1 MCSVKFVP
9 ILAALGMLTF
19 AGVMAQPKV
28 VTIGASLS
36 SERHQFHFKTAV
48 TDLNLRQQLAGIVEF
63 NYTSILM
70 DGNPIR
76 SALDVCDRLLPEKV
90 YTVVASH
97 PNSSMHAP
105 ISVSY
110 TCGYYHV
117 PVVGVSAR
125 DSAFSDVNVHSKFL
139 RTVPPYS
146 DQAEVWVAI
155 LQHLNWK
162 NVIFVYSADEE
173 GRKILSQFQTLAEK
187 EDIKIDHTIKYTPGE
202 INYTNSL
209 QEIHAQESRVILLSA
224 GTDDA
229 EVLFHDGEALRLF
242 EEDFAWIVSERAFA
256 AANVPVGVLG
266 LHLVNG
272 TDEEKHIY
280 DAVDAIYAAF
290 VALYKPPSSR
300 ITTATAADPL
310 GEPPNQC
317 NDSPE
322 WDISGNKLYTALR
335 TTSTMGR
342 TGMLRFNV
350 KGDRVGAFYEINNIN
365 TSKRQ
370 VAVGFFGGFQVSS
383 VEPTTI
389 PDDKKAPLRM
399 APNITWPGGV
409 TTKPKGIRIKRNIT
423 VVTLKEIPFVNVEDM
438 PPDGICKPP
447 LEQEDS
453 HSFPCEVKCCSGYCM
468 DMLYNISETCSFN
481 FTVHLS
487 QDGLFGSFER
497 RNNSDQKEWNGMIG
511 ELING
516 EADMIVA
523 PLTINPERAANID
536 FTKPFKYQGLN
547 ILVKK
552 IQKDSSLASFLQP
565 FQDTLWILVGLSVHV
580 VALVLYLLDRF
591 SPFGRFKLAKSE
603 DTEEDALNLS
613 SAMWFSWGVLLNS
626 GIGEGTPR
634 SFSARVLGMV
644 WAGFAMIIVASYTA
658 NLAAF
663 LVLDR
668 PEARISGIDDPR
680 LRNPTEFFKYAT
692 VKDSAVEM
700 YFKRQVELSTMYRN
714 MEGKN
719 YHNAEN
725 AIQAVRDGPP
735 ICALRSAYPQGRG
748 LAALPPTA
756 AIPPMTSVVADG
768 STPLLEGPALPTA
781 ASLTTGAWTEARAGT
796 RALPPPATLGT
807 GGAQFV
813 TPAPGLLPRKSP
825 LERTPAQSPGPFPRP
840 LFVAARP
847 VHHGPPL
854 SSLPC
859 LLDGAPC
866 HVGVT
871 RTARDPPWLGQ
882 ILSHARGLQAFIWD
896 SPRLEH
902 EAANDCDLT
911 TAGDLFG
918 RSGLGIGLKKGSM
931 WTHSVSLAVLEL
943 HESGFMEKLDNRWI
957 LVDSKSQCPEGN
969 SAPATL
975 GLTNMAGVFMM
986 VAGGIVAGVLLIF
999 IEIAYKRY
1007 RGMKEKE
1014 LEVARNAADRWR
1026 GNIEKRKKL
1035 RETWQYLQTLREP
1048 DSDGAKRRT
1057 LRQTLQKQREEQMR
1071 AANALQAK
1079 KQEANTEGNNM
1090 PTPPY
1095 RRPSLMEATGS
1106 NALGPAHFSP
1116 GHGSATRYSPSH
1128 GSPTHFSPSPGAV
1141 RSGRTVTWH
1150 NPAHNPDFS
1159 VI

>member
-1 MCSVKFVP
+1 MFV
-9 ILAALGMLTF
+9 A
-19 AGVMAQPKV
+19 VHAQLRR
-28 VTIGASLS
+28 VTLGASLS

-48 TDLNLRQQLAGIVEF
+48 AQLNMRPQLMGRVEF
-63 NYTSILM
+63 NSTSILM

-76 SALDVCDRLLPEKV
+76 SALDVCDRLLPEQV

-110 TCGYYHV
+110 TCGFYEI

-125 DSAFSDVNVHSKFL
+125 DSAFSDANVHKMFL

-155 LQHLNWK
+155 LEHLAWK
-162 NVIFVYSADEE
+162 SVIFVYSADEE
-173 GRKILSQFQTLAEK
+173 GRKILSQFQTIAEQK
-187 EDIKIDHTIKYTPGE
+187 EILIDHTIKYTPGE
-202 INYTNSL
+202 LSYTDNL
-209 QEIHAQESRVILLSA
+209 AEIHALESRVILLSA

-229 EVLFHDGEALRLF
+229 EVIFHDAEALGLF
-242 EEDFAWIVSERAFA
+242 VEDFAWLVSERAFA

-272 TDEEKHIY
+272 TDEEMHIK
-280 DAVDAIYAAF
+280 DAVDVIYTAF
-290 VALYKPPSSR
+290 VQMLNSPNNALDNLKTPTS
-300 ITTATAADPL
+300 
-310 GEPPNQC
+310 QC
-317 NDSPE
+317 NDGQA
-322 WDISGNKLYTALR
+322 WDSGKTVYDFLQKTSIS
-335 TTSTMGR
+335 GR
-342 TGMLRFNV
+342 TGQLRFNAN
-350 KGDRVGAFYEINNIN
+350 GDRLDAMYEIVNIN

-370 VAVGFFGGFQVSS
+370 VAVGFYGGFQVSS
-383 VEPTTI
+383 VKPTTI
-389 PDDKKAPLRM
+389 PVQKQEPLRM
-399 APNITWPGGV
+399 SQNITWPGGV
-409 TTKPKGIRIKRNIT
+409 HVKPKGIRIKRNIT
-423 VVTLKEIPFVNVEDM
+423 VVTLQETPFVEVTPM
-438 PPDGICKPP
+438 PPNGICKADK
-447 LEQEDS
+447 EES
-453 HSFPCEVKCCSGYCM
+453 HSFPCHNRTSGEVKCCSGYCM
-468 DMLYNISETCSFN
+468 DMLYNISENCSFN

-497 RNNSDQKEWNGMIG
+497 RNNSDTKEWNGMMG
-511 ELING
+511 ELIRG

-523 PLTINPERAANID
+523 PLTINPERAASID

-552 IQKDSSLASFLQP
+552 TQKDSSLASFLQP

-680 LRNPTEFFKYAT
+680 LRNPTEHFKYAT

-719 YHNAEN
+719 YPCAEQ
-725 AIQAVRDGPP
+725 AIQAVRNG
-735 ICALRSAYPQGRG
+735 
-748 LAALPPTA
+748 
-756 AIPPMTSVVADG
+756 
-768 STPLLEGPALPTA
+768 E
-781 ASLTTGAWTEARAGT
+781 
-796 RALPPPATLGT
+796 
-807 GGAQFV
+807 
-813 TPAPGLLPRKSP
+813 
-825 LERTPAQSPGPFPRP
+825 
-840 LFVAARP
+840 
-847 VHHGPPL
+847 
-854 SSLPC
+854 
-859 LLDGAPC
+859 
-866 HVGVT
+866 
-871 RTARDPPWLGQ
+871 
-882 ILSHARGLQAFIWD
+882 LQAFIWD
-896 SPRLEH
+896 SPRLEF

-918 RSGLGIGLKKGSM
+918 RSGLGIGLRKGSM

-999 IEIAYKRY
+999 VEIAYKRH
-1007 RGMKEKE
+1007 RGLKEKE
-1014 LEVARNAADRWR
+1014 LELARNAADRWR

-1048 DSDGAKRRT
+1048 DSDGFV
-1057 LRQTLQKQREEQMR
+1057 R
-1071 AANALQAK
+1071 A
-1079 KQEANTEGNNM
+1079 
-1090 PTPPY
+1090 
-1095 RRPSLMEATGS
+1095 
-1106 NALGPAHFSP
+1106 
-1116 GHGSATRYSPSH
+1116 
-1128 GSPTHFSPSPGAV
+1128 
-1141 RSGRTVTWH
+1141 
-1150 NPAHNPDFS
+1150 
-1159 VI
+1159 

>member
-1 MCSVKFVP
+1 
-9 ILAALGMLTF
+9 
-19 AGVMAQPKV
+19 MAQPKV

-110 TCGYYHV
+110 TCGFYHV
-117 PVVGVSAR
+117 PV
-125 DSAFSDVNVHSKFL
+125 
-139 RTVPPYS
+139 
-146 DQAEVWVAI
+146 
-155 LQHLNWK
+155 
-162 NVIFVYSADEE
+162 
-173 GRKILSQFQTLAEK
+173 
-187 EDIKIDHTIKYTPGE
+187 
-202 INYTNSL
+202 
-209 QEIHAQESRVILLSA
+209 
-224 GTDDA
+224 
-229 EVLFHDGEALRLF
+229 
-242 EEDFAWIVSERAFA
+242 
-256 AANVPVGVLG
+256 
-266 LHLVNG
+266 
-272 TDEEKHIY
+272 
-280 DAVDAIYAAF
+280 
-290 VALYKPPSSR
+290 
-300 ITTATAADPL
+300 
-310 GEPPNQC
+310 
-317 NDSPE
+317 
-322 WDISGNKLYTALR
+322 
-335 TTSTMGR
+335 
-342 TGMLRFNV
+342 
-350 KGDRVGAFYEINNIN
+350 
-365 TSKRQ
+365 
-370 VAVGFFGGFQVSS
+370 
-383 VEPTTI
+383 
-389 PDDKKAPLRM
+389 
-399 APNITWPGGV
+399 
-409 TTKPKGIRIKRNIT
+409 
-423 VVTLKEIPFVNVEDM
+423 
-438 PPDGICKPP
+438 
-447 LEQEDS
+447 
-453 HSFPCEVKCCSGYCM
+453 
-468 DMLYNISETCSFN
+468 
-481 FTVHLS
+481 
-487 QDGLFGSFER
+487 

-552 IQKDSSLASFLQP
+552 IQKDSSLGSFLQP

-680 LRNPTEFFKYAT
+680 LRNPTEDFKYAT

-714 MEGKN
+714 MEGTN
-719 YHNAEN
+719 YHSAEN
-725 AIQAVRDGPP
+725 AIQAVRDG
-735 ICALRSAYPQGRG
+735 
-748 LAALPPTA
+748 
-756 AIPPMTSVVADG
+756 
-768 STPLLEGPALPTA
+768 
-781 ASLTTGAWTEARAGT
+781 
-796 RALPPPATLGT
+796 
-807 GGAQFV
+807 
-813 TPAPGLLPRKSP
+813 
-825 LERTPAQSPGPFPRP
+825 
-840 LFVAARP
+840 
-847 VHHGPPL
+847 
-854 SSLPC
+854 
-859 LLDGAPC
+859 
-866 HVGVT
+866 
-871 RTARDPPWLGQ
+871 
-882 ILSHARGLQAFIWD
+882 GLQAFIWD
-896 SPRLEH
+896 SPRLEY

-999 IEIAYKRY
+999 VEIAYKRH

-1014 LEVARNAADRWR
+1014 LELARNAADRWR
-1026 GNIEKRKKL
+1026 GNIE
-1035 RETWQYLQTLREP
+1035 
-1048 DSDGAKRRT
+1048 KRRT

>member
-1 MCSVKFVP
+1 
-9 ILAALGMLTF
+9 MLTF

-117 PVVGVSAR
+117 PV
-125 DSAFSDVNVHSKFL
+125 
-139 RTVPPYS
+139 
-146 DQAEVWVAI
+146 
-155 LQHLNWK
+155 
-162 NVIFVYSADEE
+162 
-173 GRKILSQFQTLAEK
+173 
-187 EDIKIDHTIKYTPGE
+187 IDHTIKYTPGE

-370 VAVGFFGGFQVSS
+370 VAVGFFGGFQ
-383 VEPTTI
+383 PTTI

-453 HSFPCEVKCCSGYCM
+453 HSFPCHNKTSGEVKCCSGYCM

-725 AIQAVRDGPP
+725 AIQAVRDGFKAPP
-735 ICALRSAYPQGRG
+735 RVHDI
-748 LAALPPTA
+748 
-756 AIPPMTSVVADG
+756 
-768 STPLLEGPALPTA
+768 
-781 ASLTTGAWTEARAGT
+781 GAWRQ
-796 RALPPPATLGT
+796 AT
-807 GGAQFV
+807 ASMM
-813 TPAPGLLPRKSP
+813 PG
-825 LERTPAQSPGPFPRP
+825 
-840 LFVAARP
+840 
-847 VHHGPPL
+847 
-854 SSLPC
+854 
-859 LLDGAPC
+859 
-866 HVGVT
+866 
-871 RTARDPPWLGQ
+871 
-882 ILSHARGLQAFIWD
+882 
-896 SPRLEH
+896 
-902 EAANDCDLT
+902 
-911 TAGDLFG
+911 
-918 RSGLGIGLKKGSM
+918 
-931 WTHSVSLAVLEL
+931 
-943 HESGFMEKLDNRWI
+943 
-957 LVDSKSQCPEGN
+957 
-969 SAPATL
+969 
-975 GLTNMAGVFMM
+975 
-986 VAGGIVAGVLLIF
+986 GGIL
-999 IEIAYKRY
+999 
-1007 RGMKEKE
+1007 
-1014 LEVARNAADRWR
+1014 
-1026 GNIEKRKKL
+1026 
-1035 RETWQYLQTLREP
+1035 
-1048 DSDGAKRRT
+1048 
-1057 LRQTLQKQREEQMR
+1057 
-1071 AANALQAK
+1071 
-1079 KQEANTEGNNM
+1079 
-1090 PTPPY
+1090 
-1095 RRPSLMEATGS
+1095 
-1106 NALGPAHFSP
+1106 
-1116 GHGSATRYSPSH
+1116 
-1128 GSPTHFSPSPGAV
+1128 
-1141 RSGRTVTWH
+1141 
-1150 NPAHNPDFS
+1150 
-1159 VI
+1159 